1 MKKHGVMLFT
11 FVILFLTLGC
21 DLAYGQGEEGNEKEV
36 VTVTLNFSEK
46 GAFGLKNNNANNSQS
61 VPTNITFK
69 VQDLSVSLNGN
80 ICYHEGKNTYL
91 RLDWWDNNPG
101 QINISVPKN
110 DTIKSISITTAR
122 NSQWSNYTVSY
133 MHNQQEISREY
144 DEKNAKE
151 PIQVNGIDSDHIIL
165 TPQKNGKLYL
175 IQITLTITRPKLD
188 ATLEEKALDAESTIK
203 GIVGENKTLALNR
216 TFNPSQLYTM
226 CLPFN
231 LSKEM
236 IRGIF
241 GSETKVY
248 SYAGYQNGELSFSTV
263 KENVVKAGMPF
274 LMRSEY
280 YVEQP
285 TFAGVTVE
293 STTAQIVGGGEWD
306 LCGTFGSYELAADGT
321 QLFLTAKG
329 TLARPEAGLQTMR
342 GFRCYLKKAAG
353 TANAS
358 AQLPSVTIDGETNAI
373 KTAEYAAPTSATTRY
388 SLSGMKL
395 NEGCKTANGGIMII
409 DGKKFITTNR

>member
-21 DLAYGQGEEGNEKEV
+21 DLAYGQGEEGNEKEE

-69 VQDLSVSLNGN
+69 VQDLSVSLRGM

-91 RLDWWDNNPG
+91 RLDGYFYDQG
-101 QINISVPKN
+101 QINISVPNSALINSVTLGTN
-110 DTIKSISITTAR
+110 DSKITNLQPVCNGKYKATINVDANKTATVSSIKSNNISFIEKGGYNSYITT
-122 NSQWSNYTVSY
+122 
-133 MHNQQEISREY
+133 
-144 DEKNAKE
+144 
-151 PIQVNGIDSDHIIL
+151 
-165 TPQKNGKLYL
+165 
-175 IQITLTITRPKLD
+175 ITLTSTRPKLD
-188 ATLEEKALDAESTIK
+188 AMLDEKDVNVGTTISE
-203 GIVGENKTLALNR
+203 IAGENKTLALNR

-226 CLPFN
+226 CLPFD

-236 IRGIF
+236 IKGIF
-241 GSETKVY
+241 GSEKVY
-248 SYAGYQNGELSFSTV
+248 SYDGYQNGELSFSTV
-263 KENVVKAGMPF
+263 KEDVLKAGMPF

-285 TFAGVTVE
+285 TFAGITVE
-293 STTAQIVGGGEWD
+293 STTAQTVGGGEWD
-306 LCGTFGSYELAADGT
+306 LCGTFGLYELAADGT

-395 NEGCKTANGGIMII
+395 NAGCKTANGGIMII

>member
-1 MKKHGVMLFT
+1 MLFT

-21 DLAYGQGEEGNEKEV
+21 DLAYGQEQKENEE
-36 VTVTLNFSEK
+36 VTVTLDFTGLNY
-46 GAFGLKNNNANNSQS
+46 GLKVNSSKDPPILNNGIIVQNVKVNLSGYIHVNSNNIRLSNYYS
-61 VPTNITFK
+61 V
-69 VQDLSVSLNGN
+69 GN
-80 ICYHEGKNTYL
+80 SGTI
-91 RLDWWDNNPG
+91 D
-101 QINISVPKN
+101 ISVPKN
-110 DTIKSISITTAR
+110 DTIKSISITAKKYEE
-122 NSQWSNYTVSY
+122 SNFTVSY
-133 MHNQQEISREY
+133 MHNQKEISKEY
-144 DEKNAKE
+144 DEKNPKR

-165 TPQKNGKLYL
+165 TPQQNERLYL

-188 ATLEEKALDAESTIK
+188 ATLDEKGENVESTISE
-203 GIVGENKTLALNR
+203 IVGENKTLALNR

-226 CLPFN
+226 CLPFD

-236 IRGIF
+236 ITEIF
-241 GSETKVY
+241 GNETKVY
-248 SYAGYQNGELSFSTV
+248 SYDGCQNGELSFSIV
-263 KENVVKAGMPF
+263 KEVKAGMPF

-285 TFAGVTVE
+285 TFAGVTVR
-293 STTAQIVGGGEWD
+293 STTAQTVGGGEWD

-321 QLFLTAKG
+321 QLFLTAGG
-329 TLARPEAGLQTMR
+329 TLAKPKVGSQKMR

-353 TANAS
+353 TVNAS

-373 KTAEYAAPTSATTRY
+373 KTAEYAAPTSATTAY

-395 NEGCKTANGGIMII
+395 NAGCKTANGGIMII